1 VLARDPEQRFT
12 GRFELVHTVTRALG
26 FQLYNRNLSW
36 REDPAFIA
44 AWSKFPLADD
54 FISDRRF
61 ILHSM
66 ARSVADLS
74 GDTAECGVLAGASS
88 FLICSAMEQTT
99 KHHHMFDSFE
109 GLSAPEASDRPSD
122 PLAFKWERG
131 DLSVP
136 MEVTAKNLARF
147 ERVHFYPG
155 WIPTR
160 FADVADRR
168 FCFVHVDVDLYQPTY
183 DALAFFYPRL
193 VPGGILLCDDY
204 GFSTCPGA
212 RRAFDEL
219 AATWPERHV
228 VHLTSGQGFIVKR

>member
-1 VLARDPEQRFT
+1 MLARDPEQRYT
-12 GRFELVHTVTRALG
+12 GRFQIAHALTRALG
-26 FQLYNRNLSW
+26 FQLYNRNVSW

-44 AWSKFPLADD
+44 AWSQFPASDD
-54 FISDRRF
+54 YMVDRLF
-61 ILHSM
+61 TLHSM
-66 ARSVADLS
+66 VRSVAELP

-88 FLICSAMEQTT
+88 FLICSATERTT
-99 KHHHMFDSFE
+99 KHHHMFDSFA
-109 GLSAPEASDRPSD
+109 GLSAPAPVDQASDPR
-122 PLAFKWERG
+122 AYKWAPG

-136 MEVTAKNLARF
+136 QEVTAKNLARF
-147 ERVHFYPG
+147 DRIHFYPG

-204 GFSTCPGA
+204 GFSSCPGA